1 MPAKYTQSRR
11 IAATAY
17 PSAITASAMAATNSI
32 ASMFDMDFSPATK
45 ASRQCGEGAVS
56 SCLIT
61 TPKCMSVG
69 VDAFHR
75 PMWLND
81 NTDMKSRE

>member
-1 MPAKYTQSRR
+1 MKPRTIDALLQGHSKPPVWLGAVDGATSRLTLVVEAPAR
-11 IAATAY
+11 
-17 PSAITASAMAATNSI
+17 
-32 ASMFDMDFSPATK
+32 K

-69 VDAFHR
+69 VDAFHGR
-75 PMWLND
+75 MWLND